1 MSDATHGGPSR
12 LFFDVWSRF
21 YDLPWVQAA
30 VYRPVHATVLAELH
44 SQRPARVLDVGCGTG
59 ALAHR
64 VASEVGA
71 DVYGCDFSF
80 GMLEQASARTGA
92 VRWLQGD
99 ALRVPFADATFD
111 ALLST
116 EAFHWF
122 PDQDA
127 ALAEFRRVLKP
138 GGKAI
143 VALVNVRAR
152 GTSRLA
158 HAISRAV
165 GEPAQWP
172 TRDELRQRVENAGL
186 RVDAQRRVFRVGGVL
201 LPTIVTVASRP
212 R

>member
-1 MSDATHGGPSR
+1 MSEGPQR
-12 LFFDVWSRF
+12 AFFDVWSRF

-30 VYRPVHATVLAELH
+30 VYRPVHATVLDELRA
-44 SQRPARVLDVGCGTG
+44 QRPERVLDVGCGTG

-64 VASEVGA
+64 VASEIGA
-71 DVYGCDFSF
+71 TVFGCDFSF

-99 ALRVPFADATFD
+99 ALRLPFADETFD
-111 ALLST
+111 VVMST

-127 ALAEFRRVLKP
+127 ALAEFRRVLRP
-138 GGKAI
+138 GGRAL

-158 HAISRAV
+158 HTVSRAL

-172 TRDELRQRVENAGL
+172 TRDELRQRVTNAGL
-186 RVDAQRRVFRVGGVL
+186 RVENQRRVFRVGGVL

-212 R
+212 S